1 MLQPDKLKVCST
13 FFEIST
19 IPYHNKKKT
28 VLDYKQQQALFSWM
42 YAHSQETN

>member
-19 IPYHNKKKT
+19 IPYHNKKT
-28 VLDYKQQQALFSWM
+28 VLDYRQQQALFSWM
-42 YAHSQETN
+42 YAHSQETK